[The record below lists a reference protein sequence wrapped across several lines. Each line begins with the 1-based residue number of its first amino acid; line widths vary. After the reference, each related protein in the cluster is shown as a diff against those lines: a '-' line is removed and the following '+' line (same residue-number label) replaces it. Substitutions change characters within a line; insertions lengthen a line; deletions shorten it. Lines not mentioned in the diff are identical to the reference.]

1 MRMEIEISK
10 KLVSRGRN
18 FDLNT
23 AFRTEERFVILF
35 GPSGSGKTATLQSIA
50 GLVRPDSGRIVLDG
64 RILFD
69 SQTGVDLAPRG
80 RNIGYVFQDYA
91 LFPHLTVSDNVAYG
105 LPRDWLR
112 RISNRDRTRVDEFL
126 DLFEI
131 SHLSRSFPADLSGG
145 QKQRVAL
152 ARALVR
158 NPGLLLLDEPFSA
171 LDTML
176 RARLRREL
184 LRLQSRLDIPVV
196 MVTHDPEDVRAF
208 AGKLVEFDL
217 EHREE
222 CPAPLS
228 NLHVHQVA

>member
-1 MRMEIEISK
+1 MRLEIEISK
-10 KLVSRGRN
+10 KLVSRGRS

-23 AFRTEERFVILF
+23 AFLTEERFVILF

-112 RISNRDRTRVDEFL
+112 RISNRDRARVDEFL

-131 SHLSRSFPADLSGG
+131 SHLARSFPADLSGG

-222 CPAPLS
+222 CPAPLG

>member
-10 KLVSRGRN
+10 KLVSRGRS

-50 GLVRPDSGRIVLDG
+50 GLMRPDSGRIVLDG

-69 SQTGVDLAPRG
+69 SQAGTDLPPRG

-112 RISNRDRTRVDEFL
+112 RISNRDRVRVDEFL

-131 SHLSRSFPADLSGG
+131 SHLARSFPADLSGG

-184 LRLQSRLDIPVV
+184 LRLQSHLDIPVV

-222 CPAPLS
+222 CPASLG